1 MCSRVH
7 VETAFVA
14 SCVEF
19 RMSKLGIDVSCL
31 YNGCYYEDGV
41 ILEVSERYFDTVIEF
56 LDSHKLAYH
65 IEG

>member
-14 SCVEF
+14 NCVEF
-19 RMSKLGIDVSCL
+19 RMSKLGIKVYSL

-41 ILEVSERYFDTVIEF
+41 ILEVSEVHFATVIEF
-56 LDSHKLAYH
+56 LDSHKLTFH

>member
-7 VETAFVA
+7 VETDFIAT
-14 SCVEF
+14 CVEF
-19 RMSKLGIDVSCL
+19 RMSKLGVKVQSL
-31 YNGCYYEDGV
+31 YSGCYYKDGV
-41 ILEVSERYFDTVIEF
+41 ILEISESDFDTVIEF

>member
-19 RMSKLGIDVSCL
+19 RMSKLGIEVRCL
-31 YNGCYYEDGV
+31 YSGCYYEDGV
-41 ILEVSERYFDTVIEF
+41 ILEVSESYFDTVIEF